1 MGLWGERFSRC
12 CNIIWLRELVLGL
25 LDTLTI
31 NEYYLSIATAFDM
44 ENHGSKDY
52 KLLGGSNYD
61 ISA

>member
-1 MGLWGERFSRC
+1 MGRWDERFS
-12 CNIIWLRELVLGL
+12 
-25 LDTLTI
+25 